1 MDLFSYIIPIVF
13 GLIIGSFLNVCI
25 FRLPDNRS
33 IVYPGSHCPSCGHAI
48 AWYDNI
54 PLLSYIILR
63 GRCRYCHARI
73 SLQYPVVE
81 TLTAIVMLLLAYPYP
96 PLHTAK
102 FWVYSIFAS
111 SLIVISFIDLK
122 HYIIPDIITMPGIPL
137 GVICSWFFT
146 ETGIKNALAGG
157 FTGFLFLL
165 LVAEGYRIITGND
178 GMGGGDIKLAGM
190 IGTFTGLE
198 GVLFSILFGAMSG
211 AIVGSIILWKAKKDS
226 KTPIPFGPFLS
237 TGAIIYILYARG
249 WMEIIV
255 QLRY

>member
-81 TLTAIVMLLLAYPYP
+81 TLTAIVMLLLAYSYP

-211 AIVGSIILWKAKKDS
+211 AIVGSIILWKTKKDS

-237 TGAIIYILYARG
+237 TGAIIYIVYARG